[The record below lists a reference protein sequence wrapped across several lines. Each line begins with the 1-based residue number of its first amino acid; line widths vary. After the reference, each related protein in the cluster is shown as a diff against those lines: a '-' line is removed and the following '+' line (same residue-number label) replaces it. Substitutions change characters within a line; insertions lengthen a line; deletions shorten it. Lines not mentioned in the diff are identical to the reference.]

1 VGWCLRFGSDWR
13 EYYLYGGCDGK
24 SDNSSARDATFH
36 ESARVYGSDARCSGT
51 FQHGAGRS
59 RHGFPVAL
67 PPPGSGT
74 TTLENRQFADTK
86 QTNTDPNNVMK
97 KTLATFLTVVALVA
111 SAYSQGTLTFNNS
124 AASIVKV
131 LASRSDPTP
140 TFITMPVGGGHV
152 ELLWA
157 EVGTTDLSLFSSVAI
172 TDFHTAPGRF
182 NGGAVTI
189 PITVAGG
196 PVALVVRGWT
206 GPSLTWAGISLCC
219 DMFAYSSIF
228 TLAATGNPT
237 TVPPGI
243 PVSINP
249 AFPGLTIDLIP
260 EPSSMA
266 LAGLGT
272 VSLLLFRRRVP
283 ARPTKE

>member
-1 VGWCLRFGSDWR
+1 
-13 EYYLYGGCDGK
+13 
-24 SDNSSARDATFH
+24 
-36 ESARVYGSDARCSGT
+36 
-51 FQHGAGRS
+51 
-59 RHGFPVAL
+59 
-67 PPPGSGT
+67 
-74 TTLENRQFADTK
+74 
-86 QTNTDPNNVMK
+86 MK

-111 SAYSQGTLTFNNS
+111 SADAQGTLTFNNS

-140 TFITMPVGGGHV
+140 TFIPMPVGGGHV

-157 EVGTTDLSLFSSVAI
+157 EFGTTDLNLFSSVAI

-206 GPSLTWAGISLCC
+206 GPSLTWAVMDSTR

-272 VSLLLFRRRVP
+272 VSLLLFRRRLPV
-283 ARPTKE
+283 RLNKE